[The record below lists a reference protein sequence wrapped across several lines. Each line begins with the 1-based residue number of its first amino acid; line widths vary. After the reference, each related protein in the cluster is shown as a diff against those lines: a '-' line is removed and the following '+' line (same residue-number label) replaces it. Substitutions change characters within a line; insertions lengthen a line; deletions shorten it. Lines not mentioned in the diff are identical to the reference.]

1 MVEFFSTTVL
11 GLVYAIRK
19 IATTIDYK
27 RADAR
32 NRPTPVSDYGIVA
45 TDVSVHTVLSEKAG
59 DFDVGHSVGPC
70 ERASVTSPRSNRAA

>member
-11 GLVYAIRK
+11 GLVYAIWK
-19 IATTIDYK
+19 IVTTIDYE
-27 RADAR
+27 RPDTG
-32 NRPTPVSDYGIVA
+32 NRPPVSNYGIVA

-70 ERASVTSPRSNRAA
+70 ERASVTSQRSNRAA